1 MRPADADAFTTARSR
16 TPHRRGRSGAR
27 WLTGVAVTALLL
39 SSCAKG
45 VSETPEPA
53 DNEYGPN
60 AQISGSL
67 QVMGFG
73 AGDEIATTRLE
84 LAKKAVNPGTVKLVE
99 GDLDV
104 QQFLSAVASGEP
116 PAVVYA
122 NRDQIGTFASRG
134 AIIGLDKC
142 IAAEGIAMA
151 DFNAA
156 AVAQVTL
163 NGKVYGIPE
172 FNQVQV
178 TQANGDLLEKAG
190 LTIADVNGSNW
201 ESLTAANQKL
211 ARSEGGKLKA
221 IGYDSKMP
229 EFLPLWAKAN
239 GVDMISADGRTAQLN
254 DPAVVE
260 ALEFAV
266 NIYQAQG
273 GFGKVKAFRDS
284 ADFFGSKN
292 QFATDT
298 LGAMP
303 MEQWY
308 INVLNDVSPKAPMAF
323 DTFRTPENQTLAF
336 ASGSAWA
343 IPKGSASPAA
353 ACRLAKTMT
362 AVDTWVAAA
371 TVRADKR
378 AAEKKPFTGVL
389 TGNKVADTQIK
400 AMVKPSGEAKW
411 DSGVAAVYE
420 ANDNTFA
427 LPANPADAEFKSAWQ
442 DAVNRVLNNQQKPQA
457 AMDQAQKEAQAA
469 LDKAWAAFKDE

>member
-1 MRPADADAFTTARSR
+1 MQPAHSDVVSAARAPRPRL
-16 TPHRRGRSGAR
+16 RRIGLR
-27 WLTGVAVTALLL
+27 WLTGAAVAALVV

-45 VSETPEPA
+45 VSETEEPA

-60 AQISGSL
+60 ASISGQL

-73 AGDEIATTRLE
+73 AGDEIATTRLD
-84 LAKKAVNPGTVKLVE
+84 LAKKAVNPATVKLVE

-104 QQFLSAVASGEP
+104 QQFLSAVASGKP
-116 PAVVYA
+116 PAIVYA

-134 AIIGLDKC
+134 AIIPLDKC
-142 IAAEGIAMA
+142 IAGEGIAMD
-151 DFNAA
+151 DFNES

-172 FNQVQV
+172 FNTVQV
-178 TQANGDLLEKAG
+178 TQANGDLLKKAG
-190 LTIADVNGSNW
+190 LTIEDVNGSSW
-201 ESLTAANQKL
+201 DKLTAANQKL
-211 ARSEGGKLKA
+211 AKAERGKIKV
-221 IGYDSKMP
+221 IGYDSKLP

-239 GVDMISADGRTAQLN
+239 GADLIAADGKTAQLN
-254 DPAVVE
+254 DPKVVA

-266 NIYQAQG
+266 NIYDAQG
-273 GFGKVKAFRDS
+273 GFGKVKAYRDS

-292 QFATDT
+292 QYASSV

-308 INVLNDVSPKAPMAF
+308 INVLNDVSPNAPMAF
-323 DTFRTPENQTLAF
+323 DTFRTPQNETLAF

-362 AVDTWVAAA
+362 TVDSWVAAA
-371 TVRADKR
+371 KVRADKR
-378 AAEKKPFTGVL
+378 ATEKKAFTGIL
-389 TGNKVADTQIK
+389 TGNRTADAKVK
-400 AMVKPSGEAKW
+400 EMVKPSGDSKW
-411 DSGVAAVYE
+411 DSGVTAVYE
-420 ANDNTFA
+420 ANGATFS

-442 DAVNRVLNNQQKPQA
+442 DAVNRVLNGQQEPKA
-457 AMDQAQKEAQAA
+457 AMDAAQKQAQAA
-469 LDKAWAAFKDE
+469 LDKAWAGFKAE

>member
-1 MRPADADAFTTARSR
+1 MQPAHGGEISAAGSATRRS
-16 TPHRRGRSGAR
+16 SGTSAR
-27 WLTGVAVTALLL
+27 WLAGVAVTALLL

-45 VSETPEPA
+45 VSEAPEPA

-60 AQISGSL
+60 ASMSGSL

-73 AGDEIATTRLE
+73 AGDEIATTRLD
-84 LAKKAVNPGTVKLVE
+84 LAKKAISPATVKLVE

-104 QQFLSAVASGEP
+104 QQFLSAVASGKP
-116 PAVVYA
+116 PAIVYA

-134 AIIGLDKC
+134 AIIPLDKC
-142 IAAEGIAMA
+142 IAGEGIAMA
-151 DFNAA
+151 DFRDA

-178 TQANGDLLEKAG
+178 TQANGELLKKAG
-190 LTIADVNGSNW
+190 LTIADVNGSSW
-201 ESLTAANQKL
+201 ERVTAANEKL
-211 ARSEGGKLKA
+211 AKRDGGKIKV
-221 IGYDSKMP
+221 IGYDSKLP
-229 EFLPLWAKAN
+229 EFLPLWAKAI
-239 GVDMISADGRTAQLN
+239 GADMISADGKTAQLN
-254 DPAVVE
+254 DPKVVQ

-266 NIYQAQG
+266 NIYKAQG
-273 GFGKVKAFRDS
+273 GFGKVKAYRDS

-292 QFATDT
+292 QFAINT

-308 INVLNDVSPKAPMAF
+308 INVLNDVSPDAPMAF
-323 DTFRTPENQTLAF
+323 DTFRTPEGKTLAF

-343 IPKGSASPAA
+343 IPKGSVSPAA
-353 ACRLAKTMT
+353 ACRFAKTMT
-362 AVDTWVAAA
+362 AVDSWKAAA
-371 TVRADKR
+371 TVRAKKR

-389 TGNKVADTQIK
+389 TGNKTADAEIK
-400 AMVKPSGEAKW
+400 AMVKPIGDDKW

-442 DAVNRVLNNQQKPQA
+442 DAVNRVLNGQQQPQA
-457 AMDQAQKEAQAA
+457 AMDQAQKGAQAA
-469 LDKAWAAFKDE
+469 LDKAWAGFKE